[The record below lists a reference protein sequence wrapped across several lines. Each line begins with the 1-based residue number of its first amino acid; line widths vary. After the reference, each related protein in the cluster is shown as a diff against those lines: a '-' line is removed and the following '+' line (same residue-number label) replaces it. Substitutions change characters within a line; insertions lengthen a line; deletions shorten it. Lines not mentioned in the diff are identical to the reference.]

1 MFLVDSDVNL
11 IVRNISQNKKSEC
24 KKLIKHCVEDY
35 AWNLSICV
43 CACDKD
49 CDISKYLKNWT
60 CMKSHV
66 DDQVVTRDEIVDKS
80 ETKLINAN

>member
-43 CACDKD
+43 CASDKD
-49 CDISKYLKNWT
+49 CDISKYLKN
-60 CMKSHV
+60 
-66 DDQVVTRDEIVDKS
+66 
-80 ETKLINAN
+80 